1 MGNRGSARSAGVSM
15 FARGGRWRT
24 PVIRPLAVA
33 TALLFALPAAAQ
45 QKPVR
50 IGILN
55 DQSGVFAD
63 YQGEGSVIAARMALE
78 DFGGKAGSLPVEIVT
93 ADHQN
98 KTDIGIGIARR
109 WFDQEG
115 VDAIMDV
122 PNSAIAL
129 GVAALARE
137 KNKVFVGSGAG
148 TAELTG
154 RQCSPNTVHWT
165 YDTWALGHG
174 LARALV
180 QNGGKTWYFITADY
194 AFGKDLEG
202 SAAAEVKAQGGEVL
216 GQARHP
222 LGASDY
228 SSFLVQAQASGAKV
242 IGLANAG
249 DDMSNSIKQAAE
261 FGLGGKQQI
270 AGLILNVTNMPGLG
284 LAATQGVFILTP
296 YYWDLNDGMRSFGR
310 RYMARHPRGAA
321 PNDMQAGIYSAVT
334 HYLKAA
340 AKLGSAGDGRA
351 VVAAMKAMP
360 TEDPVFGQGS
370 IRTDGR
376 KLHPM
381 YLMTTKTPGESTGPW
396 DVFKAVRTIPADQAF
411 RPLAEGGCPL
421 VTP

>member
-1 MGNRGSARSAGVSM
+1 MSARHIKGLARRLALAAALVMAGFGSAQAQSAS
-15 FARGGRWRT
+15 R
-24 PVIRPLAVA
+24 
-33 TALLFALPAAAQ
+33 
-45 QKPVR
+45 PVR

-55 DQSGVFAD
+55 DQSGVFSD
-63 YQGEGSVIAARMALE
+63 YQGEGSVIAARMAVE
-78 DFGGKAGSLPVEIVT
+78 DYGKLKRGTPVEVVT

-98 KTDIGIGIARR
+98 KTDIGISIARR

-115 VDAIMDV
+115 VDVIMDV

-154 RQCSPNTVHWT
+154 KQCSPNTAHWT

-180 QNGGKTWYFITADY
+180 QNGGKTWYFIAADY
-194 AFGKDLEG
+194 AFGRDLEG
-202 SAAAEVKAQGGEVL
+202 SAADEVRAQGGQVL
-216 GQARHP
+216 GVARHP

-228 SSFLVQAQASGAKV
+228 SSFLLQAQASGAQV

-261 FGLGGKQQI
+261 FGIGGKQQL

-284 LAATQGVFILTP
+284 LAATQGVYILTP
-296 YYWDLNDGMRSFGR
+296 FYWDLNDATRGFSE
-310 RYMARHPRGAA
+310 RYMKRHPRGNA
-321 PNDMQAGIYSAVT
+321 PNDMQAGIYSAVL

-340 AKLGSAGDGRA
+340 DKLGVDVQDGRT
-351 VVAAMKAMP
+351 VVEAMKSLP
-360 TEDPVFGQGS
+360 TDDPIFGEGS
-370 IRTDGR
+370 IREDGR

-381 YLMTTKTPGESTGPW
+381 YLLTTKTPAESKGKW
-396 DVFKAVRTIPADQAF
+396 DVFRLVRTIPADQAW
-411 RPLAEGGCPL
+411 RPLAEGGCPMAKG
-421 VTP
+421 